1 MITSEKI
8 IDSLQKLMCSAIT
21 TAVDAKVAN
30 NDYFKRRILGF
41 KAEIEFEKFINE
53 KFEKKIEFL
62 EGGQFISK
70 KISGQKDDKN
80 SFIYTTIDN
89 RDPEKYIEIYKQI
102 SEWNEVKN
110 LYFIKLNEND
120 WGEEPFI
127 AKDNDKKEIKT
138 NILKPK
144 FNFYIFQKD
153 QFIISK
159 VQDFKIILENF
170 EKPERRPNIYKLR
183 GDEKFKYF
191 LEYENTTLKKIY
203 ATRYFLDHIMRQA
216 RGRQILDLD
225 GFIIKNKKIILVEIK
240 EKTPNKNKKLNE
252 EIHWQYGWDS
262 RRLLWYLYLLKK
274 INFTILYNVR
284 QIEERE
290 ERKFL
295 QWDSIWIND
304 FLNGVSWSFSRSGG
318 GGEDTLSAPYS
329 YFKNLK
335 TILEEI

>member
-1 MITSEKI
+1 
-8 IDSLQKLMCSAIT
+8 
-21 TAVDAKVAN
+21 
-30 NDYFKRRILGF
+30 
-41 KAEIEFEKFINE
+41 
-53 KFEKKIEFL
+53 
-62 EGGQFISK
+62 
-70 KISGQKDDKN
+70 
-80 SFIYTTIDN
+80 
-89 RDPEKYIEIYKQI
+89 
-102 SEWNEVKN
+102 
-110 LYFIKLNEND
+110 
-120 WGEEPFI
+120 
-127 AKDNDKKEIKT
+127 
-138 NILKPK
+138 
-144 FNFYIFQKD
+144 
-153 QFIISK
+153 
-159 VQDFKIILENF
+159 
-170 EKPERRPNIYKLR
+170 
-183 GDEKFKYF
+183 
-191 LEYENTTLKKIY
+191 
-203 ATRYFLDHIMRQA
+203 MRQA

-252 EIHWQYGWDS
+252 KIHWQYGWDS

-304 FLNGVSWSFSRSGG
+304 FLNGVSWSFSRGGG

>member
-21 TAVDAKVAN
+21 TAVDVKIAN

-41 KAEIEFEKFINE
+41 KAEIEFEKFIKE
-53 KFEKKIEFL
+53 KFENKIEFL

-70 KISGQKDDKN
+70 KISGQKNDNN

-102 SEWNEVKN
+102 SKWNEVKS
-110 LYFIKLNEND
+110 LYFIKLNENG
-120 WGEEPFI
+120 WNEEPFT

-138 NILKPK
+138 NILKPNFDFYVFQEDK
-144 FNFYIFQKD
+144 FIT
-153 QFIISK
+153 SK
-159 VQDFKIILENF
+159 VQDFKIILDNF
-170 EKPERRPNIYKLR
+170 EKPEKKSSIYKLR
-183 GDEKFKYF
+183 GEEKFKYF

-203 ATRYFLDHIMRQA
+203 ATRYFLDHILRQA

-225 GFIIKNKKIILVEIK
+225 GFIVKNNKIILVEIK

-252 EIHWQYGWDS
+252 EIYWQYGWDS

-284 QIEERE
+284 QIEDRE
-290 ERKFL
+290 QRKFL
-295 QWDSIWIND
+295 QWDSIWIDD
-304 FLNGVSWSFSRSGG
+304 FLKGVSWSFSRGGG

-329 YFKNLK
+329 YFKNLEK
-335 TILEEI
+335 ILEKL

>member
-1 MITSEKI
+1 
-8 IDSLQKLMCSAIT
+8 
-21 TAVDAKVAN
+21 
-30 NDYFKRRILGF
+30 
-41 KAEIEFEKFINE
+41 
-53 KFEKKIEFL
+53 
-62 EGGQFISK
+62 
-70 KISGQKDDKN
+70 
-80 SFIYTTIDN
+80 
-89 RDPEKYIEIYKQI
+89 
-102 SEWNEVKN
+102 
-110 LYFIKLNEND
+110 
-120 WGEEPFI
+120 
-127 AKDNDKKEIKT
+127 
-138 NILKPK
+138 
-144 FNFYIFQKD
+144 
-153 QFIISK
+153 
-159 VQDFKIILENF
+159 
-170 EKPERRPNIYKLR
+170 
-183 GDEKFKYF
+183 
-191 LEYENTTLKKIY
+191 
-203 ATRYFLDHIMRQA
+203 MRQA

>member
-1 MITSEKI
+1 MITSEQI

-21 TAVDAKVAN
+21 TAVDAKVEN

-53 KFEKKIEFL
+53 KFESKIEFL

-70 KISGQKDDKN
+70 KISGDKNDQN

-89 RDPEKYIEIYKQI
+89 RDPEKYIEIYKRI
-102 SEWNEVKN
+102 AEWNEIKN
-110 LYFIKLNEND
+110 LYYIKLIEND
-120 WGEEPFI
+120 WSEEPFT
-127 AKDNDKKEIKT
+127 AKGNDKKEIST

-144 FNFYIFQKD
+144 FDFYIFQENK
-153 QFIISK
+153 FIVSK
-159 VQDFKIILENF
+159 IQDFKIILDNF

-183 GDEKFKYF
+183 GEEKFKYF
-191 LEYENTTLKKIY
+191 LEYKNNTLKKIY
-203 ATRYFLDHIMRQA
+203 ATRYFLDHVMRQA

-225 GFIIKNKKIILVEIK
+225 GFVIKNNKIILVEIK
-240 EKTPNKNKKLNE
+240 EKTPNKNDKLE

-284 QIEERE
+284 QIGDRE
-290 ERKFL
+290 ERSFL
-295 QWDSIWIND
+295 QWDSIWLDD
-304 FLNGVSWSFSRSGG
+304 FLKGVSWSFSRGGG

-329 YFKNLK
+329 YFKS
-335 TILEEI
+335 LEIVLNEI

>member
-21 TAVDAKVAN
+21 TAVDVKIAN

-41 KAEIEFEKFINE
+41 KAEIEFEKFIKE
-53 KFEKKIEFL
+53 KFENKIEFL

-70 KISGQKDDKN
+70 KISGQKNDNN

-102 SEWNEVKN
+102 SKWNEVKS

-120 WGEEPFI
+120 WNEEPFT

-138 NILKPK
+138 NILKPNFDFYVFQEDK
-144 FNFYIFQKD
+144 FIT
-153 QFIISK
+153 SK
-159 VQDFKIILENF
+159 VQDFKIILDNF
-170 EKPERRPNIYKLR
+170 EKPEKKSSIYKLR
-183 GDEKFKYF
+183 GEEKFKYF

-203 ATRYFLDHIMRQA
+203 ATRYFLDHILRQA

-225 GFIIKNKKIILVEIK
+225 GFIVKNNKIILVEIK

-252 EIHWQYGWDS
+252 EIYWQYGWDS

-284 QIEERE
+284 QIEDRE
-290 ERKFL
+290 QRKFL
-295 QWDSIWIND
+295 QWDSIWIDD
-304 FLNGVSWSFSRSGG
+304 FLKGVSWSFSRGGG

-329 YFKNLK
+329 YFKNLEK
-335 TILEEI
+335 ILEKL

>member
-1 MITSEKI
+1 MW
-8 IDSLQKLMCSAIT
+8 
-21 TAVDAKVAN
+21 
-30 NDYFKRRILGF
+30 ILGF

-62 EGGQFISK
+62 EGWQFISK

-80 SFIYTTIDN
+80 LFIYTTIDN
-89 RDPEKYIEIYKQI
+89 KDPEKYIEIYTQI

-110 LYFIKLNEND
+110 LYYIKFIEND
-120 WGEEPFI
+120 WSEELFL
-127 AKDNDKKEIKT
+127 AKDNEKKEIKT

-144 FNFYIFQKD
+144 FDFYLFQKD
-153 QFIISK
+153 QFISSK
-159 VQDFKIILENF
+159 VQDFKIILDNF

-304 FLNGVSWSFSRSGG
+304 FLKGVSWSFSRSGG

-329 YFKNLK
+329 YFKNLE
-335 TILEEI
+335 TILKEI